1 MNTRSKFFWGLDA
14 GATVGAAAGLLLAP
28 RTGKESRKAVSA
40 GAGRT
45 WTALKNKAGYGN
57 GHAHE
62 AEGRH
67 SETLG

>member
-14 GATVGAAAGLLLAP
+14 GATVGAAAGWLLAP
-28 RTGKESRKAVSA
+28 RTGKESRKAVTA
-40 GAGRT
+40 DAGRT